1 MKIDESVLPTRLKA
15 SSPGLGHANQ
25 TEIEQR
31 AAELALSD
39 GRQAVTEAD
48 LALAAAELAGGGTTA
63 EAPEADSDLEQ
74 VTTWDE
80 APTLTGHLV
89 AKTPLEDEN
98 NVAEQLVED
107 GLDEADH
114 DIRVA
119 SEQAA
124 HPGLQVKGAP

>member
-1 MKIDESVLPTRLKA
+1 MKTDESMLPTRLKA
-15 SSPGLGHANQ
+15 GSPGLGHANQ
-25 TEIEQR
+25 TDIEQR

-39 GRQAVTEAD
+39 GRQVVTEAD
-48 LALAAAELAGGGTTA
+48 LALAAAELAGGGTSA

-80 APTLTGHLV
+80 APADTGHLV
-89 AKTPLEDEN
+89 AKVPLEDET

-107 GLDEADH
+107 GLEEADH

-124 HPGLQVKGAP
+124 HPGLQVRGAP